1 MPNRSVLFVD
11 DEPNVLASLVRLF
24 RNCLDLRIFVA
35 LDALDALRK
44 LALNQVDLVVTDFRM
59 PGMNGAELLDE
70 VARRY
75 PKIRGAIVS
84 GYPELATGV
93 TTRELK
99 QLRPFFYKPW
109 DNKSL
114 HKGIR
119 RLLDLADDTPTHP
132 SPIDNRL
139 NNTQG

>member
-1 MPNRSVLFVD
+1 MFVD
-11 DEPNVLASLVRLF
+11 DEPQVLASLVRLF
-24 RNCLDLRIFVA
+24 RDCQDLRVFVA
-35 LDALDALRK
+35 LDGLDALRK

-75 PKIRGAIVS
+75 PRIKGAIVS
-84 GYPELATGV
+84 AYPELATGV

-114 HKGIR
+114 HLGIR
-119 RLLDLADDTPTHP
+119 RLLNLADDTPAHK
-132 SPIDNRL
+132 IRCAA
-139 NNTQG
+139 